1 MLTDFNLVKKALN
14 IINKSFIT
22 LGKPLN
28 FEGVNL
34 YVRDT
39 ILLAPASSRSLD
51 AISSLYESEGDYKKK
66 VLPEEYKLKI
76 SKYLKADKK
85 AFEEY
90 AITDAL
96 IVLKHSTAMESF
108 NFTLNKLGIPIT
120 LASMG
125 KNYVL
130 EK

>member
-1 MLTDFNLVKKALN
+1 MLTDFNLVKKELN